1 MDKQTEEIAYR
12 AVSNDAMSLKFVNK
26 ELHTPK
32 VIKAALHEN
41 PLSFK
46 YSQLKTYDICLNAV
60 EANGINLEF
69 VPEEYKDF
77 KMITTALKSNGW
89 AIMFVENQ
97 TEEYALTAVLQ
108 NTESSLYVHENIRNN
123 NLCIESIYD
132 ETVSYTHL
140 TLPTKA

>member
-1 MDKQTEEIAYR
+1 MH
-12 AVSNDAMSLKFVNK
+12 SLKFVNK

-46 YSQLKTYDICLNAV
+46 YSHLKTYDICLNAV

-77 KMITTALKSNGW
+77 KMITRMINHSKMGQL
-89 AIMFVENQ
+89 F
-97 TEEYALTAVLQ
+97 
-108 NTESSLYVHENIRNN
+108 
-123 NLCIESIYD
+123 
-132 ETVSYTHL
+132 
-140 TLPTKA
+140 